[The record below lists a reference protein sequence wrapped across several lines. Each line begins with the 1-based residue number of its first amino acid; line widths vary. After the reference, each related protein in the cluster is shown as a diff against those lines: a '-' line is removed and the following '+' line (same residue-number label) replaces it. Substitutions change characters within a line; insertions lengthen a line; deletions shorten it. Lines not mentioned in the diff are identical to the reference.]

1 MTGDDELR
9 ARLSRIDPM
18 RAGGAADPLP
28 SLTAAEIQERTMQ
41 TIESGLDT
49 SDPDHSIA
57 PWHRPR
63 VLAAAAALVLVL
75 VAGAVYATTGD
86 DPAPLSKEPTTL
98 ALSLPETG
106 TVSGSCVQFEVAF
119 LREMPIAF
127 AGTVTDISADTVT
140 MAVTRWYKGGS
151 AHQVTVGLA
160 SGQTSAA
167 LDGVDF
173 VEGNPYLVAAAN
185 GTVNGCGFSGPASP
199 ELERAYDEAFPR

>member
-41 TIESGLDT
+41 TIESGLET
-49 SDPDHSIA
+49 SDPDQSIA

-75 VAGAVYATTGD
+75 VAGGVFATASD
-86 DPAPLSKEPTTL
+86 DPAPRSKKPTTL

-106 TVSGSCVQFEVAF
+106 TVAGSCVQFEVAF

-127 AGTVTDISADTVT
+127 AGTVTDISADSVT

-151 AHQVTVGLA
+151 ADQVTVGLA

-173 VEGNPYLVAAAN
+173 VQDKPYLVTAAN